1 MPHRL
6 HRLPISLAAALLWV
20 ALAAPVSLLAA
31 TTVPAGTQL
40 NAVTRNALDTKSAYT
55 GQPLSLGVVAPLPR
69 TATSLEGAVI
79 YGHVSQVRSAGQGR
93 NPELKI
99 VLDKI
104 VFRNGQSQPLAGD
117 ITNITEKKDQSPLVK
132 GAAGALGGMLIGN
145 WLGKALFGA
154 KGGGLVGAAAGYL
167 LASNN
172 KSNFHVPSGSAAT
185 VQLTGDLRIP

>member
-1 MPHRL
+1 MLYRR
-6 HRLPISLAAALLWV
+6 HRLPISFAAALLSV
-20 ALAAPVSLLAA
+20 ALAAPAALLAA
-31 TTVPAGTQL
+31 TVVPAGTQL
-40 NAVTRNALDTKSAYT
+40 NAVLRNALDTKSAYT
-55 GQPLSLGVVAPLPR
+55 GQPVSLGVVTPLPR
-69 TATSLEGAVI
+69 TAASLEGAVI
-79 YGHVSQVRSAGQGR
+79 YGRVSQVRSAGQGR
-93 NPELKI
+93 NPELNV
-99 VLDKI
+99 VLDRI
-104 VFRNGQSQPLAGD
+104 MFRNGQSQPLAGG
-117 ITNITEKKDQSPLVK
+117 ITHITEKKDQSPLLK